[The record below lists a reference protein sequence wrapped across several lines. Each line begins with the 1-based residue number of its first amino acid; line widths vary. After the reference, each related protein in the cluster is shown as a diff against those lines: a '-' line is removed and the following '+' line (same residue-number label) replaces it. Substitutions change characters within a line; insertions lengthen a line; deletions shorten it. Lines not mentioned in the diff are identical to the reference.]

1 MRKIYVTGLGVI
13 SGIGKGVE
21 ENLDSL
27 KAGKHGMGKITL
39 FPTALDVPV
48 SEVKQSNEELKKL
61 LSLPSGKTYSRT
73 ALLGLWAAQEAAR
86 DAELYL
92 ANLHTSFLCN
102 LIYPTFSRILL
113 YSC

>member
-39 FPTALDVPV
+39 FPTALDVP
-48 SEVKQSNEELKKL
+48 
-61 LSLPSGKTYSRT
+61 LSLI
-73 ALLGLWAAQEAAR
+73 
-86 DAELYL
+86 
-92 ANLHTSFLCN
+92 H
-102 LIYPTFSRILL
+102 I
-113 YSC
+113 

>member
-1 MRKIYVTGLGVI
+1 MRQSSQGNILFGTYPGRLHHRPSEMRKIYVTGLGVI

-48 SEVKQSNEELKKL
+48 SEENRAMKN
-61 LSLPSGKTYSRT
+61 
-73 ALLGLWAAQEAAR
+73 
-86 DAELYL
+86 
-92 ANLHTSFLCN
+92 
-102 LIYPTFSRILL
+102 
-113 YSC
+113 

>member
-48 SEVKQSNEELKKL
+48 SEVKQSNEELKKRMFFQTRAKVVKFRFIVNKKRKL
-61 LSLPSGKTYSRT
+61 
-73 ALLGLWAAQEAAR
+73 
-86 DAELYL
+86 
-92 ANLHTSFLCN
+92 
-102 LIYPTFSRILL
+102 
-113 YSC
+113 